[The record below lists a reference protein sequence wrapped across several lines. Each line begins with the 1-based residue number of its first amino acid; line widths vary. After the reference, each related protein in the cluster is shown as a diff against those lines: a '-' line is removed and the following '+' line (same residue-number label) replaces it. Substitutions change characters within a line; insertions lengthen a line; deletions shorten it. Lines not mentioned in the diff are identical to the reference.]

1 MDIPEEFVLVTIFD
15 PGLPSFVSGE
25 VEYLGS
31 KAVAGR
37 VNEGGIRVPKRLVFK
52 GKREQ
57 VHRHWQH
64 SHENCWGVP
73 YKLKASLMR
82 VECYYFKL
90 EREYVRAI
98 QFNFH
103 GLKYLSDASKQ
114 WEPINAEDCW
124 GNDGVLAGDEPGDIY
139 NALLMIDRRFKML
152 ADVKADMADPQ
163 PFDYKQFFN
172 EVFADE

>member
-82 VECYYFKL
+82 VEC
-90 EREYVRAI
+90 
-98 QFNFH
+98 
-103 GLKYLSDASKQ
+103 
-114 WEPINAEDCW
+114 EDSYSVLTYN
-124 GNDGVLAGDEPGDIY
+124 ND
-139 NALLMIDRRFKML
+139 NK
-152 ADVKADMADPQ
+152 
-163 PFDYKQFFN
+163 
-172 EVFADE
+172 